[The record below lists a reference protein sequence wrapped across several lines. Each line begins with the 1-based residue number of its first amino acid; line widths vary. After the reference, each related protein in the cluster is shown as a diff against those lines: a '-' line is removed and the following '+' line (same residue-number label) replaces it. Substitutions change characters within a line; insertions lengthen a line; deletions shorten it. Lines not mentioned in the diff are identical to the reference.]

1 MPWNL
6 INRHYIRGPRA
17 PDERPR
23 EYNDPS
29 KQHELDHYY
38 NRSPWPDRIK
48 AASALVVLIAVLAL
62 VVFIAFNVMFG

>member
-1 MPWNL
+1 MPWNF
-6 INRHYIRGPRA
+6 INRQITRGPRT

-38 NRSPWPDRIK
+38 NRSVWPDRIRT
-48 AASALVVLIAVLAL
+48 ASALVVLIAVLAL
-62 VVFIAFNVMFG
+62 VAFIAFNVMFG